1 MKRFLA
7 VACAVLLLLS
17 LILGY
22 GAMESI
28 RYGNG
33 FLFVASDTPTITFT
47 NTATCTGTMTMTP
60 TVTET
65 VFILPTY
72 TPYPSLTPYPT
83 NTSYPTLT
91 PDPTNTPY
99 PTYTLIPTFDINNF
113 ERNFIASATE
123 SVRETEIAQMTET
136 AYTVW
141 NSEWTDGLRIDDLYF
156 VSEGNDRF
164 WVQMSEVSE
173 SAFFGNN
180 TGTNIPVSSVS
191 GEEAAAYCESIGMEL
206 PTQKQWQILASR
218 NRQEKDEMNID
229 GIMNGAR
236 AVETPDFPWD
246 VYGNLWEWTTTRQGN
261 QNVICGG
268 SYRTDIR
275 DLETRPFGLL
285 PVNGKYED
293 VGFRCVL
300 NDAK

>member
-1 MKRFLA
+1 MKRFFV
-7 VACAVLLLLS
+7 VACAVLLILS

-22 GAMESI
+22 GAIDSI
-28 RYGNG
+28 RNGNG
-33 FLFVASDTPTITFT
+33 FLFVSSVTPTLTFT
-47 NTATCTGTMTMTP
+47 NTATSTATMTVTP
-60 TVTET
+60 TMTET
-65 VFILPTY
+65 EFISPTY

-83 NTSYPTLT
+83 
-91 PDPTNTPY
+91 
-99 PTYTLIPTFDINNF
+99 YTLIPTFDIKGF
-113 ERNFIASATE
+113 EENFIAAATA

-141 NSEWTDGLRIDDLYF
+141 NSEWTDGMRIDDLYF
-156 VSEGNDRF
+156 VSEGNERF

-180 TGTNIPVSSVS
+180 TGTNLPVSSVS
-191 GEEAAAYCESIGMEL
+191 GEEAAVYCESIGMEL

-246 VYGNLWEWTTTRQGN
+246 IYGNLWEWTATRQGN
-261 QNVICGG
+261 QAVICGG

-275 DLETRPFGLL
+275 DLEIRPFGLL

-300 NDAK
+300 NDTK